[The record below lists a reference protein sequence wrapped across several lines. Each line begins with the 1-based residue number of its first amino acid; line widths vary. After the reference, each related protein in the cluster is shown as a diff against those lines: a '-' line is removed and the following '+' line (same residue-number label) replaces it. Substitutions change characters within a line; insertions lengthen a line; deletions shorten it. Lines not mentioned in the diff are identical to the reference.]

1 MLQYQFESYVRRVDG
16 AMNPH
21 GIPIPCEI
29 SDPLWEAGLKR
40 LIVKINGYELRRG
53 LQGSKEKG
61 SHIVVGRD
69 LLTEAGVGTE
79 DKVRVEIA
87 PDPNPEEIEV
97 PDELL
102 LALEQDDPANDRW
115 MSLAPGKKRSIAYHV
130 SSAKREDTRIKR
142 VLDIA
147 NKLRTGTLHGD

>member
-87 PDPNPEEIEV
+87 RIRIQRRSKS
-97 PDELL
+97 L
-102 LALEQDDPANDRW
+102 
-115 MSLAPGKKRSIAYHV
+115 MSSYWHLSRMIQ
-130 SSAKREDTRIKR
+130 RM
-142 VLDIA
+142 
-147 NKLRTGTLHGD
+147 TGGCL

>member
-1 MLQYQFESYVRRVDG
+1 MHEYKFESYVCRVDG

-21 GIPIPCEI
+21 GIPIPTEI

-53 LQGSKEKG
+53 LQGSKETG
-61 SHIVVGRD
+61 SHIVVGMD
-69 LLTEAGVGTE
+69 LLKEAGVGT
-79 DKVRVEIA
+79 KGQVRVEIV

-102 LALEQDDPANDRW
+102 LALEQDDSANNRW
-115 MSLAPGKKRSIAYHV
+115 MSLALGKKRSIAYHV
-130 SSAKREDTRIKR
+130 SSAKKEETRIR
-142 VLDIA
+142 RALDIA